1 MVLHS
6 AALDQRRDR
15 ADTSI
20 RMDQNTLT
28 KREMDEMEAFGK
40 FTATVAGQKAVV
52 AMKKADKTIKYA
64 KKVVKAI
71 KDAKKVLKS
80 TNTDVHL
87 KKPVSAYL
95 LLLKGKIEEIQKCIA
110 AATRQVNLPDNS
122 VSADLHGSGA
132 DTNQKEAFKQ
142 FKTKVAGQKAV
153 KTLSL
158 IHI

>member
-95 LLLKGKIEEIQKCIA
+95 LSLKAKREEIQRCIA
-110 AATRQVNLPDNS
+110 AATPQENLPENS
-122 VSADLHGSGA
+122 VPVDLR
-132 DTNQKEAFKQ
+132 
-142 FKTKVAGQKAV
+142 
-153 KTLSL
+153 
-158 IHI
+158 